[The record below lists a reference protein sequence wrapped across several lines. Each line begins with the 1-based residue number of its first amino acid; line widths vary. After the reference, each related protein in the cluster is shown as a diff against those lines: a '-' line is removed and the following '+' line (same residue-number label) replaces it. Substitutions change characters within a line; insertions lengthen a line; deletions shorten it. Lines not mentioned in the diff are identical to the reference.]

1 MAGPVPKPR
10 KISDFKPTFDRVAQ
24 TSHYQVRFGG
34 LSSILMRHLSSK
46 GVGPRYVGDEI
57 GLLCNSAA
65 LPGSS
70 LGTSEIRG
78 NHMGLMEKHAH
89 QRIFMDMQLEFY
101 VDEDYKSLKFLEH
114 WIQFIAGGSRGNEL
128 QPGYHFRMRYP
139 DQYKTDNVKIIKFE
153 RDYNRYIEYTFIGL
167 FPKALNDVKV
177 SYEGSQVLK
186 VMATF
191 AYDRYISGETTSKA
205 WWSGFDRNNVGG
217 NANLNSF
224 TPRKQ
229 SNGISVPNVDFFN
242 RDIGQR
248 IFTDAVGGTFAKGLQ
263 AANTLGGTFLG
274 SGNASTFEMF

>member
-24 TSHYQVRFGG
+24 TSHYQIRFGG
-34 LSSILMRHLSSK
+34 LSAELRRHLASK

-70 LGTSEIRG
+70 LGTSEIKG
-78 NHMGLMEKHAH
+78 NYMGLMEKHAH

-101 VDEDYKSLKFLEH
+101 VDENYKSLKFLEH
-114 WIQFIAGGSRGNEL
+114 WIEFAAGGSRGNEL

-139 DQYKTDNVKIIKFE
+139 DAYKTDNVKIVKFE
-153 RDYNRYIEYTFIGL
+153 RDYNRYIEYTFVGL
-167 FPKALNDVKV
+167 FPKAVNDVKV
-177 SYEGSQVLK
+177 SYEGSQLLK

-191 AYDRYISGETTSKA
+191 TYDRYISGETTSKA
-205 WWSGFDRNNVGG
+205 WWSGFDRNNAG
-217 NANLNSF
+217 NTNLNAYA
-224 TPRKQ
+224 PRRQ

-248 IFTDAVGGTFAKGLQ
+248 IFTDAVGSNFVKAAQ

-274 SGNASTFEMF
+274 SGDSSTFEMF